1 MLVPELKSSQRHPPS
16 PKELE
21 GNGGKNRENYVNGSV
36 SKSVDICVEN
46 GHSYRKELSRSL
58 KNNLEFCR
66 KT

>member
-1 MLVPELKSSQRHPPS
+1 MNVCMQLSKANHCLSILLTLKHRILGDRS
-16 PKELE
+16 EYME
-21 GNGGKNRENYVNGSV
+21 GGVGN
-36 SKSVDICVEN
+36 VEN